1 MRVGWIGLGRMGFP
15 MATRLLD
22 GGYSLSIW
30 NRTKSKAES
39 LAKRGATL
47 VNEPSDLAGVDV
59 LFTMVATGDDVKEV
73 CLGPNG
79 VFGKG
84 GAAKSTTLVECS
96 SIGIDE
102 SSELRRELANRG
114 VQYVVA
120 SVSGNGNCVRA
131 GKLSSVAS
139 GPEKAFQSVKPLIET
154 FAPRGVYYVGD
165 GDLARVCK
173 IAHNVMLGV
182 VIENLIE
189 ITLLAQKAGVSRAA
203 FLEFMNNSVMGSIF
217 TQYKTPAL
225 VNLDWTTTFTPKL
238 LLKDLDLGLSA
249 GHELGVPMPVT
260 ASTRETVQMHIGSA
274 TLQRGSGKVSV
285 DGFRSVAGD
294 YGVDR
299 RHQGVQRKQTGS
311 FRLGNLTDDRPPQ
324 EAVIQMLEAR
334 CQRSKPRNGTLSLT
348 TTSARK
354 PGCASIVRNWKS
366 ARRSS
371 ARSICFCRT
380 W

>member
-1 MRVGWIGLGRMGFP
+1 MRIGWIGLGRMGFP

-22 GGYSLSIW
+22 AGYSLSIW
-30 NRTKSKAES
+30 NRTKSKAEP
-39 LAKRGATL
+39 LAMRGATI
-47 VNEPSDLAGVDV
+47 VSEPKDLADVDV

-73 CLGPNG
+73 CLGASG
-79 VFGKG
+79 VFGRG
-84 GAAKSTTLVECS
+84 RPPRSTIHVDCS

-102 SSELRRELANRG
+102 LNELRHELSNLG

-131 GKLSSVAS
+131 GKLSSVTS
-139 GPEKAFQSVKPLIET
+139 GPEKAFQSVKPLIEA

-225 VNLDWTTTFTPKL
+225 VNLDWATTFTPKL

-249 GHELGVPMPVT
+249 GRDYGVPMPVT
-260 ASTRETVQMHIGSA
+260 ASTRETVQMHIGA
-274 TLQRGSGKVSV
+274 AMLQKDPEKYLSMDFGALLETMALTAGIEVSSENKKVLSG
-285 DGFRSVAGD
+285 
-294 YGVDR
+294 
-299 RHQGVQRKQTGS
+299 
-311 FRLGNLTDDRPPQ
+311 
-324 EAVIQMLEAR
+324 LE
-334 CQRSKPRNGTLSLT
+334 
-348 TTSARK
+348 
-354 PGCASIVRNWKS
+354 V
-366 ARRSS
+366 
-371 ARSICFCRT
+371 
-380 W
+380 

>member
-30 NRTKSKAES
+30 NRTKSKADR
-39 LAKRGATL
+39 LAKHGATV
-47 VNEPSDLAGVDV
+47 VNEPSNLADVDV
-59 LFTMVATGDDVKEV
+59 LFTMVATGDDVREV

-84 GAAKSTTLVECS
+84 RSPRSTILVDCS
-96 SIGIDE
+96 SIGLDE
-102 SSELRRELANRG
+102 SNDLRRQLSKLG

-182 VIENLIE
+182 VTENLIE

-225 VNLDWTTTFTPKL
+225 VNLDWATTFTPKL

-249 GHELGVPMPVT
+249 GHEYGVPMPVT
-260 ASTRETVQMHIGSA
+260 ASTRETVQMHIGA
-274 TLQRGSGKVSV
+274 AALQKDPEKYLSMDFGALLETMALTAGIKVSSENKKV
-285 DGFRSVAGD
+285 LSG
-294 YGVDR
+294 
-299 RHQGVQRKQTGS
+299 
-311 FRLGNLTDDRPPQ
+311 
-324 EAVIQMLEAR
+324 LE
-334 CQRSKPRNGTLSLT
+334 
-348 TTSARK
+348 
-354 PGCASIVRNWKS
+354 
-366 ARRSS
+366 
-371 ARSICFCRT
+371 F
-380 W
+380 

>member
-1 MRVGWIGLGRMGFP
+1 MRVGCIGLGRMGFP

-30 NRTKSKAES
+30 NRTKSKADR
-39 LAKRGATL
+39 LAKHGATV
-47 VNEPSDLAGVDV
+47 VNEPSNLADVDV
-59 LFTMVATGDDVKEV
+59 LFTMVATGDDVREV

-84 GAAKSTTLVECS
+84 RSPRSTILVDCS
-96 SIGIDE
+96 SIGLDE
-102 SSELRRELANRG
+102 SNDLRRQLSKLG

-182 VIENLIE
+182 VTENLIE

-225 VNLDWTTTFTPKL
+225 VNLDWATTFTPKL

-249 GHELGVPMPVT
+249 GHEYDVPMPVT
-260 ASTRETVQMHIGSA
+260 ASTRETVQMHIGA
-274 TLQRGSGKVSV
+274 AALQKDPEKYLSMDFGALLETMALTAGIKVSSENKKV
-285 DGFRSVAGD
+285 LSG
-294 YGVDR
+294 
-299 RHQGVQRKQTGS
+299 
-311 FRLGNLTDDRPPQ
+311 
-324 EAVIQMLEAR
+324 LE
-334 CQRSKPRNGTLSLT
+334 
-348 TTSARK
+348 
-354 PGCASIVRNWKS
+354 V
-366 ARRSS
+366 
-371 ARSICFCRT
+371 
-380 W
+380 